1 MNNPADEQQALL
13 ENSLPATFEAYDVAV
28 EAGIAQ
34 PVVFLLDCEDA
45 IGGEIARS
53 WLGEE
58 AVAEAMGEQPPGED
72 STTVFAHAFSWDQ
85 CRQEVPAVFPYLQ
98 SVFEQQQPDD
108 GFLAVSVTAEGAS
121 ALTVPFAARPEDEIS

>member
-1 MNNPADEQQALL
+1 MIDPADAQQTLL
-13 ENSLPATFEAYDVAV
+13 ENSLPAAFEAYDTAV
-28 EAGIAQ
+28 EAEIAQ

-58 AVAEAMGEQPPGED
+58 VVAEAMGEQPPGED

-98 SVFEQQQPDD
+98 EVFEQEQPDD
-108 GFLAVSVTAEGAS
+108 GFWAISVTAGGAS
-121 ALTVPFAARPEDEIS
+121 ALTVPFAARPVGEEP